1 MLLIAIN
8 MTRTVYTLLFI
19 ASTLG
24 AAAQNTNQPQTVV
37 DTAPTT
43 QMVALTPAQNTTPA
57 QTTTPA
63 TSQAAAL
70 RYGYLS
76 VDSVLHSLPDYTI
89 AKHKLSDLK
98 AKYDAEMKR
107 VEDEFNTKYQFF
119 LQDQQELAPS
129 ILQKRQAELQE
140 LMDKNVAFKAK
151 ARQLLQE
158 AEEEAMSPIRDKVN
172 TAIRLVGEKR
182 GLAFV
187 LNTDNN
193 ACPYINPA
201 MGVDVTSLVRARVGK

>member
-1 MLLIAIN
+1 

-70 RYGYLS
+70 HYGYLS

-193 ACPYINPA
+193 AAPFLNPTFGEDITA
-201 MGVDVTSLVRARVGK
+201 AVLQMAQ

>member
-70 RYGYLS
+70 HYGYLS

-193 ACPYINPA
+193 AAPFLNPTFGEDITA
-201 MGVDVTSLVRARVGK
+201 AVLQMAQ

>member
-1 MLLIAIN
+1 MFLIAIN

-140 LMDKNVAFKAK
+140 LMDKNVGFKAK

-193 ACPYINPA
+193 AAPFLNPTFGEDITA
-201 MGVDVTSLVRARVGK
+201 AVLQMAQ

>member
-172 TAIRLVGEKR
+172 TAIRLVGDKR

-193 ACPYINPA
+193 AAPFLNPTFGEDITA
-201 MGVDVTSLVRARVGK
+201 AVLQMAQ

>member
-43 QMVALTPAQNTTPA
+43 QMVALTPAQ
-57 QTTTPA
+57 TTTPA

-70 RYGYLS
+70 HYGYLS

-193 ACPYINPA
+193 AAPFLNSTFGEDITA
-201 MGVDVTSLVRARVGK
+201 AVLQMAQ

>member
-43 QMVALTPAQNTTPA
+43 QMVALTPAQNTTPT

-70 RYGYLS
+70 HYGYLS

-193 ACPYINPA
+193 AAPFLNPTF
-201 MGVDVTSLVRARVGK
+201 GEDITSSVLQMAQ

>member
-63 TSQAAAL
+63 TSQTAAL
-70 RYGYLS
+70 HYGYLS

-193 ACPYINPA
+193 AAPFLNPTFGEDITA
-201 MGVDVTSLVRARVGK
+201 AVLQMAQ

>member
-140 LMDKNVAFKAK
+140 LRDKNVAFKAK

-193 ACPYINPA
+193 AAPFLNPTFGEDITA
-201 MGVDVTSLVRARVGK
+201 AVLQMAQ

>member
-43 QMVALTPAQNTTPA
+43 QMVALTPAQNTTLA

-70 RYGYLS
+70 HYGYLS

-193 ACPYINPA
+193 AAPFLNPTFGEDITA
-201 MGVDVTSLVRARVGK
+201 AVLQMAQ

>member
-193 ACPYINPA
+193 AAPFRNPTF
-201 MGVDVTSLVRARVGK
+201 GEDITDVVLQMAQ

>member
-43 QMVALTPAQNTTPA
+43 QMVALTPAQN
-57 QTTTPA
+57 TTPA

-193 ACPYINPA
+193 AAPFLNPTFGEDITA
-201 MGVDVTSLVRARVGK
+201 AVLQMAQ

>member
-37 DTAPTT
+37 DTAPPT
-43 QMVALTPAQNTTPA
+43 QTAALTPAQNTTPA

-193 ACPYINPA
+193 AAPFLNPTFGEDITA
-201 MGVDVTSLVRARVGK
+201 AVLQMAQ

>member
-57 QTTTPA
+57 

-89 AKHKLSDLK
+89 AKHK
-98 AKYDAEMKR
+98 AQRPE
-107 VEDEFNTKYQFF
+107 
-119 LQDQQELAPS
+119 
-129 ILQKRQAELQE
+129 
-140 LMDKNVAFKAK
+140 
-151 ARQLLQE
+151 
-158 AEEEAMSPIRDKVN
+158 
-172 TAIRLVGEKR
+172 G
-182 GLAFV
+182 
-187 LNTDNN
+187 
-193 ACPYINPA
+193 
-201 MGVDVTSLVRARVGK
+201 

>member
-70 RYGYLS
+70 HYGYLS

-158 AEEEAMSPIRDKVN
+158 AEEEAMGPIRDKVN

-193 ACPYINPA
+193 AAPFLNPTFGEDITA
-201 MGVDVTSLVRARVGK
+201 AVLQMAQ

>member
-182 GLAFV
+182 GLACV

-193 ACPYINPA
+193 AAPFLNPTFGEDITA
-201 MGVDVTSLVRARVGK
+201 AVLQMAQ

>member
-43 QMVALTPAQNTTPA
+43 QMVALTPAQNTTPT

-70 RYGYLS
+70 HYGYLS

-193 ACPYINPA
+193 AAPFLNPTFGEDITA
-201 MGVDVTSLVRARVGK
+201 AVLQMAQ

>member
-1 MLLIAIN
+1 

-193 ACPYINPA
+193 AAPFLNPTFGEDITA
-201 MGVDVTSLVRARVGK
+201 AVLQMAQ

>member
-193 ACPYINPA
+193 AAPFLNPDRKS
-201 MGVDVTSLVRARVGK
+201 VV

>member
-1 MLLIAIN
+1 M
-8 MTRTVYTLLFI
+8 
-19 ASTLG
+19 
-24 AAAQNTNQPQTVV
+24 
-37 DTAPTT
+37 
-43 QMVALTPAQNTTPA
+43 
-57 QTTTPA
+57 
-63 TSQAAAL
+63 
-70 RYGYLS
+70 
-76 VDSVLHSLPDYTI
+76 LHSLPDYTI

-193 ACPYINPA
+193 AAPFLNPTFGEDITA
-201 MGVDVTSLVRARVGK
+201 AVLQMAQ

>member
-70 RYGYLS
+70 HYGYLS

-182 GLAFV
+182 DLAFV

-193 ACPYINPA
+193 AAPFLNPTFGEDITA
-201 MGVDVTSLVRARVGK
+201 AVLQMAQ

>member
-43 QMVALTPAQNTTPA
+43 QMVALTPAQ
-57 QTTTPA
+57 TTTPA

-70 RYGYLS
+70 HYGYLS

-193 ACPYINPA
+193 AAPFLNPTFGEDITA
-201 MGVDVTSLVRARVGK
+201 AVLQMAQ

>member
-193 ACPYINPA
+193 AAPFLNPTFGEDITA
-201 MGVDVTSLVRARVGK
+201 AVLQMAQ

>member
-37 DTAPTT
+37 DKAPTT

-70 RYGYLS
+70 HYGYLS

-193 ACPYINPA
+193 AAPFLNPTFGEDITA
-201 MGVDVTSLVRARVGK
+201 AVLQMAQ

>member
-158 AEEEAMSPIRDKVN
+158 AEEDAMSPIRDKVN

-193 ACPYINPA
+193 AAPFLNPTFGEDITA
-201 MGVDVTSLVRARVGK
+201 AVLQMAQ

>member
-70 RYGYLS
+70 HYGYLS

-151 ARQLLQE
+151 ARKLLQE

-193 ACPYINPA
+193 AAPFLNPTFGEDITA
-201 MGVDVTSLVRARVGK
+201 AVLQMAQ

>member
-158 AEEEAMSPIRDKVN
+158 AEEEAMGPIRDKVN

-193 ACPYINPA
+193 AAPFLNPTFGEDITA
-201 MGVDVTSLVRARVGK
+201 AVLQMAQ

>member
-158 AEEEAMSPIRDKVN
+158 AEPEALSPIRDKVT
-172 TAIRLVGEKR
+172 TAIRLVGEQR
-182 GLAFV
+182 GLALV

-193 ACPYINPA
+193 AAPFLNPTFGEDITA
-201 MGVDVTSLVRARVGK
+201 AVLQMAQ

>member
-1 MLLIAIN
+1 MLLIDIN

-193 ACPYINPA
+193 AAPFLNPTFGEDITA
-201 MGVDVTSLVRARVGK
+201 AVLQMAQ

>member
-43 QMVALTPAQNTTPA
+43 QMVALTPA

-193 ACPYINPA
+193 AAPFLNPTFGEDITA
-201 MGVDVTSLVRARVGK
+201 AVLQMAQ

>member
-193 ACPYINPA
+193 AAPFLNPTFGEA
-201 MGVDVTSLVRARVGK
+201 TTAAVLQMAQ

>member
-63 TSQAAAL
+63 TSQAATL
-70 RYGYLS
+70 HYGYLS

-193 ACPYINPA
+193 AAPFLNPTFGEDITA
-201 MGVDVTSLVRARVGK
+201 AVLQMAQ

>member
-70 RYGYLS
+70 HYGYLS

-98 AKYDAEMKR
+98 AKYNAEMKR

-193 ACPYINPA
+193 AAPFLNPTFGEDITA
-201 MGVDVTSLVRARVGK
+201 AVLQMAQ

>member
-70 RYGYLS
+70 HYGYLS

-98 AKYDAEMKR
+98 AKYDTEMKR

-193 ACPYINPA
+193 AAPFLNPTFGEDITA
-201 MGVDVTSLVRARVGK
+201 TVLQMAQ

>member
-140 LMDKNVAFKAK
+140 LMDKNVGFKAK

-193 ACPYINPA
+193 AAPFLNPTFGEDITA
-201 MGVDVTSLVRARVGK
+201 AVLQMAQ

>member
-70 RYGYLS
+70 HYGYLS

-158 AEEEAMSPIRDKVN
+158 AEEEAMGPIRDKVN

-193 ACPYINPA
+193 AAPFLNPTFGEDITA
-201 MGVDVTSLVRARVGK
+201 AVLQMEQ

>member
-70 RYGYLS
+70 HYGYLS

-193 ACPYINPA
+193 AAPFLNSTFGEDITA
-201 MGVDVTSLVRARVGK
+201 AVLQMAQ

>member
-57 QTTTPA
+57 

-70 RYGYLS
+70 HYGYLS

-193 ACPYINPA
+193 AAPFLNPTFGEDITA
-201 MGVDVTSLVRARVGK
+201 AVLQMAQ

>member
-193 ACPYINPA
+193 AAPFLNPPFGEDITA
-201 MGVDVTSLVRARVGK
+201 AVLQMAQ

>member
-76 VDSVLHSLPDYTI
+76 VDSVLHSLHDYPI

-193 ACPYINPA
+193 AAPFLNPTFGEDITA
-201 MGVDVTSLVRARVGK
+201 AVLQMAQ

>member
-70 RYGYLS
+70 HYGYLS

-172 TAIRLVGEKR
+172 NAIRLVGEKR

-193 ACPYINPA
+193 AAPFLNPTFGEDITA
-201 MGVDVTSLVRARVGK
+201 AVLQMAQ